1 MVSFVTTL
9 KLILKF
15 LCLSRFSQHNS
26 LADVTRDRY
35 GEEVLATFRTYERT
49 SIKRAKLE
57 QDLDFLKKCQ
67 DANLFPVFL
76 RFKLSN
82 SRLQNSKAVAK
93 CRRRLLAN
101 EIKAKVRE
109 LQRVE
114 ERLSC
119 VKSDLLAAVRWIDFI
134 HYESV
139 VLKTVEKETEET
151 KRRQFRKFLG
161 LRTEAKS
168 MNGLLDP
175 DSVITNLSDY
185 VLSDVEKMALAR
197 GLDYTLPPTQ
207 LKKGGYL
214 ANFELLFGR
223 LENKSFFGDNDEK
236 LYFQNKLRNL
246 AFSSLYNFNSSRHNL
261 LNLPKEEMT
270 ALKQLSK
277 NKDII
282 IFKPDKGTGIVI
294 MNATDYIAKIEQI
307 ILDETKFS
315 KHQNQDLYKISRSV
329 ERKVRNYLRDHLKK
343 TGLIST
349 ETYRQ
354 LYPNGSRIG
363 LLYGNPKVHKQGCP
377 IRPICSA
384 VGTATYDLSKYLAE
398 IISPAATN
406 SYGTDCRDSFQFLEQ
421 LQNYDLN
428 NYFMACFDVSSL
440 FTNVPLDETIG
451 ITLDRLYRSDVNTP
465 PNLPEHVL
473 KHLLEMCVKDNV
485 FVFNG
490 QVFYQTDGVAMG
502 NPLGPILA
510 NIFMAHLEESMIFCG
525 PNIVQPT
532 FYRRYVDD
540 TFCLFTTK
548 EEAERFLVFINNLH
562 PNIRF
567 EMETESDGKLEFL
580 DTVVERRPDSTSH
593 RTSTKVKQT
602 DKGIYYHYSSFIPD
616 SYKLNKIF
624 TLVYRAYRIASDM
637 SVFHVDVEKLK
648 KRLRLNGFPTY
659 LIDQVTSKVLMRY
672 HAQQD
677 NQQDTQQPD
686 RERVYIALP
695 YLGPVSIILKRQL
708 TKLVQKFYPSVQLK
722 VVFRRGF
729 RISNLF
735 NYKDKFPI
743 ACRSM
748 IVYYIQCKKCG
759 PSQAYIGKTINS
771 LYERFHASG
780 TGHLHPN
787 NIESALLK
795 HCVESNDPECAFH
808 FDDVKI
814 LESGRFDEEIRFIE
828 SILLKYDRQNLNT
841 CERSIELKVV

>member
-1 MVSFVTTL
+1 
-9 KLILKF
+9 
-15 LCLSRFSQHNS
+15 
-26 LADVTRDRY
+26 
-35 GEEVLATFRTYERT
+35 
-49 SIKRAKLE
+49 
-57 QDLDFLKKCQ
+57 
-67 DANLFPVFL
+67 
-76 RFKLSN
+76 
-82 SRLQNSKAVAK
+82 
-93 CRRRLLAN
+93 
-101 EIKAKVRE
+101 
-109 LQRVE
+109 
-114 ERLSC
+114 
-119 VKSDLLAAVRWIDFI
+119 
-134 HYESV
+134 
-139 VLKTVEKETEET
+139 
-151 KRRQFRKFLG
+151 
-161 LRTEAKS
+161 
-168 MNGLLDP
+168 
-175 DSVITNLSDY
+175 
-185 VLSDVEKMALAR
+185 
-197 GLDYTLPPTQ
+197 
-207 LKKGGYL
+207 
-214 ANFELLFGR
+214 
-223 LENKSFFGDNDEK
+223 
-236 LYFQNKLRNL
+236 
-246 AFSSLYNFNSSRHNL
+246 
-261 LNLPKEEMT
+261 
-270 ALKQLSK
+270 
-277 NKDII
+277 
-282 IFKPDKGTGIVI
+282 
-294 MNATDYIAKIEQI
+294 
-307 ILDETKFS
+307 
-315 KHQNQDLYKISRSV
+315 
-329 ERKVRNYLRDHLKK
+329 
-343 TGLIST
+343 
-349 ETYRQ
+349 
-354 LYPNGSRIG
+354 
-363 LLYGNPKVHKQGCP
+363 
-377 IRPICSA
+377 
-384 VGTATYDLSKYLAE
+384 
-398 IISPAATN
+398 
-406 SYGTDCRDSFQFLEQ
+406 
-421 LQNYDLN
+421 
-428 NYFMACFDVSSL
+428 
-440 FTNVPLDETIG
+440 
-451 ITLDRLYRSDVNTP
+451 
-465 PNLPEHVL
+465 
-473 KHLLEMCVKDNV
+473 
-485 FVFNG
+485 
-490 QVFYQTDGVAMG
+490 
-502 NPLGPILA
+502 
-510 NIFMAHLEESMIFCG
+510 MAHLEESMIFCG

-562 PNIRF
+562 PNIQF

-780 TGHLHPN
+780 TGHLHLN

>member
-1 MVSFVTTL
+1 
-9 KLILKF
+9 
-15 LCLSRFSQHNS
+15 
-26 LADVTRDRY
+26 
-35 GEEVLATFRTYERT
+35 
-49 SIKRAKLE
+49 
-57 QDLDFLKKCQ
+57 
-67 DANLFPVFL
+67 
-76 RFKLSN
+76 
-82 SRLQNSKAVAK
+82 
-93 CRRRLLAN
+93 
-101 EIKAKVRE
+101 
-109 LQRVE
+109 
-114 ERLSC
+114 
-119 VKSDLLAAVRWIDFI
+119 
-134 HYESV
+134 
-139 VLKTVEKETEET
+139 
-151 KRRQFRKFLG
+151 
-161 LRTEAKS
+161 
-168 MNGLLDP
+168 
-175 DSVITNLSDY
+175 
-185 VLSDVEKMALAR
+185 
-197 GLDYTLPPTQ
+197 
-207 LKKGGYL
+207 
-214 ANFELLFGR
+214 
-223 LENKSFFGDNDEK
+223 
-236 LYFQNKLRNL
+236 
-246 AFSSLYNFNSSRHNL
+246 
-261 LNLPKEEMT
+261 
-270 ALKQLSK
+270 
-277 NKDII
+277 
-282 IFKPDKGTGIVI
+282 
-294 MNATDYIAKIEQI
+294 
-307 ILDETKFS
+307 
-315 KHQNQDLYKISRSV
+315 
-329 ERKVRNYLRDHLKK
+329 
-343 TGLIST
+343 
-349 ETYRQ
+349 
-354 LYPNGSRIG
+354 
-363 LLYGNPKVHKQGCP
+363 
-377 IRPICSA
+377 
-384 VGTATYDLSKYLAE
+384 
-398 IISPAATN
+398 
-406 SYGTDCRDSFQFLEQ
+406 
-421 LQNYDLN
+421 
-428 NYFMACFDVSSL
+428 MACFDVSSL

-562 PNIRF
+562 PNIQF

-648 KRLRLNGFPTY
+648 KRLRLNGFPTH

-748 IVYYIQCKKCG
+748 IVYYIQFESVVRQMDADKVEREKRRSNVVVLSAPEPEKEASAEQKKKEDKNFCSNVLG
-759 PSQAYIGKTINS
+759 IPLKDVETCWRAGKIDVS
-771 LYERFHASG
+771 KPDYLRP
-780 TGHLHPN
+780 LV
-787 NIESALLK
+787 IKLK
-795 HCVESNDPECAFH
+795 SEGLVEEWTKDG
-808 FDDVKI
+808 KGYKT
-814 LESGRFDEEIRFIE
+814 ESGFWINKD
-828 SILLKYDRQNLNT
+828 LCAADRKANFLAREQRRTRLQKT
-841 CERSIELKVV
+841 

>member
-1 MVSFVTTL
+1 
-9 KLILKF
+9 
-15 LCLSRFSQHNS
+15 
-26 LADVTRDRY
+26 
-35 GEEVLATFRTYERT
+35 
-49 SIKRAKLE
+49 
-57 QDLDFLKKCQ
+57 
-67 DANLFPVFL
+67 
-76 RFKLSN
+76 
-82 SRLQNSKAVAK
+82 
-93 CRRRLLAN
+93 
-101 EIKAKVRE
+101 
-109 LQRVE
+109 
-114 ERLSC
+114 
-119 VKSDLLAAVRWIDFI
+119 
-134 HYESV
+134 
-139 VLKTVEKETEET
+139 
-151 KRRQFRKFLG
+151 
-161 LRTEAKS
+161 

-214 ANFELLFGR
+214 ANFELLFGC

-398 IISPAATN
+398 IICPAATN

-562 PNIRF
+562 PNIQF

-648 KRLRLNGFPTY
+648 KRLRLNGFPTH

-828 SILLKYDRQNLNT
+828 RFLNRMAVGKSFLDQYSVFCVFGSVVGCVVVPLITQSVESLIFSAIVISLTANRFSKKVVLEPSIKGENKEQKSIKCSKDREMNLSACKKKKKPPSNNLNGT
-841 CERSIELKVV
+841 QSALYHQLSPSELRRQYKEEVERREYEKLREMERKDEEKREKKLKKKEERLKRKNNEKKVQEGILEIS